1 VLSEPPS
8 SWRGRTGLV
17 HNAVRE
23 DQANLAHTDVYACGN
38 PLMVSAAQRSFIGDD
53 GLPEAQFFADAF
65 VESGS
70 SASNEL
76 QPLPVQS

>member
-1 VLSEPPS
+1 
-8 SWRGRTGLV
+8 
-17 HNAVRE
+17 
-23 DQANLAHTDVYACGN
+23 
-38 PLMVSAAQRSFIGDD
+38 VSAAQRSFIEEH

-70 SASNEL
+70 PAPSDV